1 MISMGLQD
9 NILFKRIV
17 FNWYEYDYKP
27 RNSRRLELPLQ
38 EDKNKINFFAKFDN
52 GADGRAKFEICKQTL
67 KIDYIQVG
75 ECITPE
81 MALAAIIEIIS
92 KIDSDVSDRILNWN
106 RKNNFKLSRYTG
118 RSGAEDIELR
128 DMNYKILSDLH
139 ISCAG
144 KINHGLSGF
153 IPDILLLLSQAVS
166 NYYKKDVFIK
176 VISNQYYKNDVFDI
190 NQFINTVTKS
200 VQDEN
205 NDFEKVYAEICEDY
219 IDNQYHDFSLTV
231 NSILFDKNSRYDNID
246 RVNLYRVDGR

>member
-1 MISMGLQD
+1 
-9 NILFKRIV
+9 
-17 FNWYEYDYKP
+17 
-27 RNSRRLELPLQ
+27 
-38 EDKNKINFFAKFDN
+38 
-52 GADGRAKFEICKQTL
+52 
-67 KIDYIQVG
+67 
-75 ECITPE
+75 
-81 MALAAIIEIIS
+81 
-92 KIDSDVSDRILNWN
+92 
-106 RKNNFKLSRYTG
+106 
-118 RSGAEDIELR
+118 
-128 DMNYKILSDLH
+128 MNYKILSDLH